1 MSTVLGELKLMP
13 PRTAMKVNCLV
24 MRHLHF
30 GSVRG
35 DLQELRHEQP
45 AAFAIQHLRPWLATA
60 SSSTQ
65 HLRPRPSG
73 SHIQHPTPAH
83 QAKRQPHSAEIRRWR
98 RQSVQMGRE
107 ICVCLS
113 SSSTWQQRRMRTYII
128 RCGKGRIPMLRV
140 SKSGPGAPD
149 C

>member
-1 MSTVLGELKLMP
+1 MLGELKLMP

-45 AAFAIQHLRPWLATA
+45 AAAFAIRRLRPWLATA
-60 SSSTQ
+60 SSSTRY
-65 HLRPRPSG
+65 LRPRPCDSL
-73 SHIQHPTPAH
+73 
-83 QAKRQPHSAEIRRWR
+83 IRRRYGGGVGNRCRWAER
-98 RQSVQMGRE
+98 FAMSEQQPYVAAMG
-107 ICVCLS
+107 
-113 SSSTWQQRRMRTYII
+113 MGTYMLI
-128 RCGKGRIPMLRV
+128 GAAKGRTPQLRV